1 MLLLI
6 PTFREDALVIFPVI
20 DAWTTFTRAIF
31 FGLLR
36 CWKKVNS
43 YSFIPFS
50 SSFDSSSMC
59 SIKRNPAWRCTDWG
73 GLCVHGTWEETHS
86 NVECYDF
93 SVKSKKMRVFILIF
107 FLFKLGTS
115 PPLLWNILP
124 NLKTLPNALFPSAF
138 PHIFSS
144 NCKIF
149 FHNSFFFPFKEK
161 SLNATTNTW
170 DVVAVEAI
178 SLAFSRSACFSS
190 KSVDLFSVSVAT
202 KLPTGV
208 FSETC
213 WLLTVVMGSS
223 ASSLTAETESDH
235 GFRSTPYPSSPPVG
249 WLRNSHSSPVWGT
262 TFITRQQQHPLPHRE
277 RR

>member
-1 MLLLI
+1 M
-6 PTFREDALVIFPVI
+6 
-20 DAWTTFTRAIF
+20 
-31 FGLLR
+31 G
-36 CWKKVNS
+36 
-43 YSFIPFS
+43 
-50 SSFDSSSMC
+50 
-59 SIKRNPAWRCTDWG
+59 
-73 GLCVHGTWEETHS
+73 
-86 NVECYDF
+86 
-93 SVKSKKMRVFILIF
+93 VFILIF

-124 NLKTLPNALFPSAF
+124 NLKTLPNVWFPSAF

-149 FHNSFFFPFKEK
+149 FYNSFFFPFKEK
-161 SLNATTNTW
+161 RINATTNTW
-170 DVVAVEAI
+170 DVVAIEAI
-178 SLAFSRSACFSS
+178 SLAFYRSACFSS

-202 KLPTGV
+202 KVPIGV
-208 FSETC
+208 FSETH